1 MQDEVGQREVGQ
13 DAGMAWRDAAKTRAT
28 SSKREFN
35 DNGSD
40 E

>member
-13 DAGMAWRDAAKTRAT
+13 DAGMAWRDAAK
-28 SSKREFN
+28 SSKRECN
-35 DNGSD
+35 DKGSD